1 LSYFGD
7 RSQILTRHAKFGKQ
21 HIFLLLLNYSV
32 TSPFAPPTNSI
43 WDGPPAVKINLH
55 CPLADGIISI

>member
-32 TSPFAPPTNSI
+32 TSPSRRRPIQYGTGRRRLKSI
-43 WDGPPAVKINLH
+43 CIARWPMV
-55 CPLADGIISI
+55 